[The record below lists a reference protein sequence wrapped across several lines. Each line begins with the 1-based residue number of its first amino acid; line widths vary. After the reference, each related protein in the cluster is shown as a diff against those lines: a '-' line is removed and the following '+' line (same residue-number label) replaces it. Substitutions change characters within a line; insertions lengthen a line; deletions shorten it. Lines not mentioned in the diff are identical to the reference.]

1 MEDKVVKCNR
11 CVQHF
16 MHTEKTTKCPFCAT
30 EYVDVEDKA
39 NNKKWSTKTEKK
51 SFKIWKDKDNKK

>member
-1 MEDKVVKCNR
+1 
-11 CVQHF
+11 
-16 MHTEKTTKCPFCAT
+16 MHTEKATKCPFCAT